1 MEATP
6 EPKKLAVLFV
16 EDDENDV
23 EILKLTFK
31 KLGRSDWLQVVRDG
45 PSAIKYLEE
54 ITPAPA
60 SNGSRTPDLIVT
72 DLKMP
77 QMSGFEFLKW
87 LHDTPRFS
95 MIPTVV
101 LSGSTMQKD
110 VNLAYELGAKSYL
123 TKPVDFVE
131 YGKSIRTMLDFWLI
145 SRRPM
150 GASDVPHDQ
159 SRIE

>member
-54 ITPAPA
+54 LPPA
-60 SNGSRTPDLIVT
+60 SNGSSRPDLIVT

-77 QMSGFEFLKW
+77 QMSGFELLKW
-87 LHDTPRFS
+87 LHETPRFS
-95 MIPTVV
+95 MIPAVV

-145 SRRPM
+145 SRRPADM
-150 GASDVPHDQ
+150 SDGSQDQ
-159 SRIE
+159 PRL

>member
-1 MEATP
+1 METASK
-6 EPKKLAVLFV
+6 PKKLAVLFI

-31 KLGRSDWLQVVRDG
+31 KLGRGDWLSVVRDG
-45 PSAIKYLEE
+45 PSAIDYLEKQS
-54 ITPAPA
+54 TAP
-60 SNGSRTPDLIVT
+60 NGNGRPDLIVT

-77 QMSGFEFLKW
+77 QMSGFDFLKW
-87 LHDTPRFS
+87 LQDTPSLS

-110 VNLAYELGAKSYL
+110 VNLAYELGARSYL

-131 YGKSIRTMLDFWLI
+131 YGKSIRTMLDFWLL
-145 SRRPM
+145 SLRPAEAVNGD
-150 GASDVPHDQ
+150 GAAHPP
-159 SRIE
+159 RA

>member
-1 MEATP
+1 MEAKSDL
-6 EPKKLAVLFV
+6 KKLAVLFI

-31 KLGRSDWLQVVRDG
+31 KLGRSEWLQVVRDG
-45 PSAIKYLEE
+45 PAAIRYLEN
-54 ITPAPA
+54 TSPGL
-60 SNGSRTPDLIVT
+60 NGSTRPDLIVT

-87 LHDTPRFS
+87 LHETPRFS

-131 YGKSIRTMLDFWLI
+131 YGKSIRTMLDFWLL
-145 SRRPM
+145 SRRPAEM
-150 GASDVPHDQ
+150 V
-159 SRIE
+159 

>member
-1 MEATP
+1 MEP
-6 EPKKLAVLFV
+6 KSEPKKLSVLFV

-31 KLGRSDWLQVVRDG
+31 KLGRSEWLEVVRDG
-45 PSAIKYLEE
+45 PSAIRYLEN
-54 ITPAPA
+54 TSTG
-60 SNGSRTPDLIVT
+60 SNGAGRPDLIVT

-87 LHDTPRFS
+87 LHETPRFS
-95 MIPTVV
+95 VIPAVV

-123 TKPVDFVE
+123 SKPVDFVE
-131 YGKSIRTMLDFWLI
+131 YGKSIRTMLDFWLL
-145 SRRPM
+145 SRRPAEAV
-150 GASDVPHDQ
+150 GA
-159 SRIE
+159 

>member
-1 MEATP
+1 METAH

-31 KLGRSDWLQVVRDG
+31 KLGRSDWLHVVRDG
-45 PSAIKYLEE
+45 PSAIQYLEKA
-54 ITPAPA
+54 APIP
-60 SNGSRTPDLIVT
+60 NGVTRPDLIVT

-87 LHDTPRFS
+87 LHETPRFS

-131 YGKSIRTMLDFWLI
+131 YGKSIRTMLDFWLL
-145 SRRPM
+145 SRRPAEAVD
-150 GASDVPHDQ
+150 GPSAPRS
-159 SRIE
+159 